1 MKKSYNK
8 IGDKMRK
15 EISERVLSAAHLLIA
30 ENSTIRDIAKKMGF
44 SKSTIHIDLSI
55 RLKEI
60 NNELYQKIK
69 KIFMINQNEKH
80 LRGGLST
87 KLKYLK

>member
-8 IGDKMRK
+8 TGDKMRK
-15 EISERVLSAAHLLIA
+15 EISERVLSAAHLLID

-69 KIFMINQNEKH
+69 KIFKINQNEKH